1 MGADHTEKYLGRQ
14 HPHTVPLLQST
25 PLLRSSNLHTNACNG
40 YQSTEPA
47 TGENIAPHHHSTT
60 HHDHHPLPLPSH
72 YYQALQTTSNR
83 YMWLALACLMYCAI
97 NVTLFL
103 VNYVN
108 NSLISDDDADPVV
121 SEQVYHLTEF
131 WNTFAFA
138 VIESISLV
146 LQTTINHHHSQQ
158 SQQQQPIISPHVLKG
173 LLITNMIAALV
184 PAVLMTM
191 NMEYFEIPCH
201 EAEYVNEILMS
212 AVDFLMLGALYNSNN
227 NNNHFHASASTDEIL
242 DSAVAV
248 NNTKPR
254 FWAIVAGAIGTL
266 QLFLY
271 NGLGRTPDGDMKGEV
286 LAHYCEFAFGCLSG
300 LITFWL
306 CMDNKATADHI
317 LLQSSTTAPR
327 GQQHSAIRVLSQH
340 HPPPLDKKN
349 DGQRYDT
356 RNATY
361 DALV

>member
-1 MGADHTEKYLGRQ
+1 MGADNHTDKYLGRQ
-14 HPHTVPLLQST
+14 QPDTIPLLQST
-25 PLLRSSNLHTNACNG
+25 PLPSHTNASNG
-40 YQSTEPA
+40 YQSTEPT

-97 NVTLFL
+97 NVALFL

-108 NSLISDDDADPVV
+108 HSLISDDEDPVV

-146 LQTTINHHHSQQ
+146 LQTTTNHHHHHRHSQQ
-158 SQQQQPIISPHVLKG
+158 SQQQQQQPIISPRLLKG
-173 LLITNMIAALV
+173 LVITNIIAALV
-184 PAVLMTM
+184 PALLMTM
-191 NMEYFEIPCH
+191 DMEYFEIPCH
-201 EAEYVNEILMS
+201 EAEYVNEIIMS
-212 AVDFLMLGALYNSNN
+212 AVDFLMLGGLYK
-227 NNNHFHASASTDEIL
+227 NNHHNNSSHSHTHNTSTD
-242 DSAVAV
+242 DTAVVVV

-254 FWAIVAGAIGTL
+254 FWAIVAGVIGTL

-306 CMDNKATADHI
+306 CMDNKATADHHI
-317 LLQSSTTAPR
+317 LLQSTTTTAPR
-327 GQQHSAIRVLSQH
+327 RRQHSNIRVLLSPH
-340 HPPPLDKKN
+340 HPCT
-349 DGQRYDT
+349 T
-356 RNATY
+356 RQEES
-361 DALV
+361 